1 MELVCPL
8 FGRYILPCPARRL
21 GVEEKEWQRL
31 AGLALIYVVNV
42 ALIWLAQG
50 L

>member
-1 MELVCPL
+1 MED
-8 FGRYILPCPARRL
+8 
-21 GVEEKEWQRL
+21 KEWQRL

>member
-1 MELVCPL
+1 MGDV
-8 FGRYILPCPARRL
+8 
-21 GVEEKEWQRL
+21 VKEKQWQRL

-42 ALIWLAQG
+42 VLIWLAQK